1 QYSNLYVIVLV
12 PVSARVSSICSR
24 ALGPDNLKLII
35 NLVEKETVTKAHL
48 SCKNESYSVVE
59 IEAVMNV
66 DTYELKDI
74 DHEIPIT
81 CRLLIDFSLRGSD
94 TEDLQFNV
102 HKMRLSDLSS
112 NLLDNQGRDATEWY
126 GGTESTEDMYGTEI
140 TDA

>member
-1 QYSNLYVIVLV
+1 MRVIFVLSFALPLLAYRTEDSCLKM

-102 HKMRLSDLSS
+102 HKMRLSGKLK
-112 NLLDNQGRDATEWY
+112 
-126 GGTESTEDMYGTEI
+126 
-140 TDA
+140 